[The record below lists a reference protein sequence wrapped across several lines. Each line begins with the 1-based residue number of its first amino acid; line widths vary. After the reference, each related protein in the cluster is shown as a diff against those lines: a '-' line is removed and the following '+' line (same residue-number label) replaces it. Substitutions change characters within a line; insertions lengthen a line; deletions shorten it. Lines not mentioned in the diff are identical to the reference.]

1 MVLSLFHGNAY
12 VERGFSI
19 NKEVLQNNMI
29 EKSVVARRQVYD
41 GVSGLLL
48 AKDASVK
55 EVFKIDINSEILK
68 YCRGAR
74 AKYQCYLDE
83 KIAEKRTAAE
93 TSKVTELNSLLQS
106 EKDKIC
112 QFESSIERLNK
123 DADQLALDAE
133 RKGNLGLL
141 KKSNL
146 SRKRSADVAGLLKSS
161 RNKIQKIK
169 EDLKKINTK

>member
-1 MVLSLFHGNAY
+1 
-12 VERGFSI
+12 
-19 NKEVLQNNMI
+19 MI

-48 AKDASVK
+48 AKGTSVK
-55 EVFKIDINSEILK
+55 EVFKVEINSEILK

-74 AKYQCYLDE
+74 SKYQCYLD
-83 KIAEKRTAAE
+83 KKTAEKRTAAE
-93 TSKVTELNSLLQS
+93 TSKVTELETQLQC
-106 EKDKIC
+106 EKDKIV

-133 RKGNLGLL
+133 CKGNLGLL

-146 SRKRSADVAGLLKSS
+146 SRKLSADIAGLLESS
-161 RNKIQKIK
+161 RSKIQKIK
-169 EDLKKINTK
+169 EDLKKIKNK